1 MQIRPPQNIIKI
13 TEFWE
18 DLIMMKKL
26 AAMLLTGVMAVSLAA
41 CGGST
46 APASSDSAAADEA
59 VEEVQEETDA
69 NDEVKFVVGFDA
81 EYPPYGYLD
90 EATGDYTGFDLEL
103 AQELCNRRGWT
114 LVKQPINWD
123 NKDAEIDSGSIDCI
137 WNGMTYTGREA
148 EYTWSDPYVN
158 NSIVMA
164 VLADSDIQTLADL
177 AGKVVITQSESS
189 AETALNGDDLA
200 DLRAT
205 FADLQRNPSYNTCF
219 TDMQAGAVD
228 AIAVD
233 IGVAQYQMR
242 AVDAIAVD
250 IGVAQYQMRNNPD
263 KFRILEEP
271 IAAEQYAIAF
281 KLGNEEL
288 RDQVQETYDEML
300 ADGTV
305 MEIAQHYADDN
316 LPDMLITE
324 K

>member
-1 MQIRPPQNIIKI
+1 
-13 TEFWE
+13 
-18 DLIMMKKL
+18 MMKKF
-26 AAMLLTGVMAVSLAA
+26 AAMLLTGVIAFSLAA

-46 APASSDSAAADEA
+46 GATTSTDTAAGETAEAETEATAEADAAAA
-59 VEEVQEETDA
+59 TDDA
-69 NDEVKFVVGFDA
+69 TTFAVGFDA

-90 EATGDYTGFDLEL
+90 MATNDYTGFDLEL
-103 AQELCNRRGWT
+103 AEELCKRRGWT
-114 LVKQPINWD
+114 LEKKPINWD

-148 EYTWSDPYVN
+148 LYTWSDPYVN

-164 VLADSDIQTLADL
+164 VMADSDIQTAADL
-177 AGKVVITQSESS
+177 AGKIVITQSDSS
-189 AETALNGDDLA
+189 ALTALESDELA

-205 FADLQRNPSYNTCF
+205 FADLQQNPSYNTCF
-219 TDMQAGAVD
+219 QDMQAG
-228 AIAVD
+228 
-233 IGVAQYQMR
+233 

-271 IAAEQYAIAF
+271 IATEQYAIAF
-281 KLGNEEL
+281 KLGNEAL

-305 MEIAQHYADDN
+305 MEIAQHYADDH

>member
-1 MQIRPPQNIIKI
+1 
-13 TEFWE
+13 
-18 DLIMMKKL
+18 MMKKF

-41 CGGST
+41 CGGSGAST
-46 APASSDSAAADEA
+46 SSDSAAEEA
-59 VEEVQEETDA
+59 VEEEVEAPAEDTAEAEATDDETT
-69 NDEVKFVVGFDA
+69 FVVGFDA

-103 AQELCNRRGWT
+103 AEELCKRRGWT

-123 NKDAEIDSGSIDCI
+123 NKDAEIDSGTIDCI
-137 WNGMTYTGREA
+137 WNGMTYTGREE

-164 VLADSDIQTLADL
+164 VLADSDIQTAADL
-177 AGKVVITQSESS
+177 AGKVVITQTGSS
-189 AETALNGDDLA
+189 ALTALESDELA

-205 FADLQRNPSYNTCF
+205 FADLQQNPSYNTCF

-242 AVDAIAVD
+242 
-250 IGVAQYQMRNNPD
+250 NNPD
-263 KFRILEEP
+263 MFRILEEP
-271 IAAEQYAIAF
+271 IASEEYAIAF

-288 RDQVQETYDEML
+288 RDMVQETYDEML

-305 MEIAQHYADDN
+305 MKIAENYADDN
-316 LPDMLITE
+316 LPDMLIVE

>member
-1 MQIRPPQNIIKI
+1 
-13 TEFWE
+13 
-18 DLIMMKKL
+18 
-26 AAMLLTGVMAVSLAA
+26 
-41 CGGST
+41 
-46 APASSDSAAADEA
+46 
-59 VEEVQEETDA
+59 
-69 NDEVKFVVGFDA
+69 
-81 EYPPYGYLD
+81 
-90 EATGDYTGFDLEL
+90 
-103 AQELCNRRGWT
+103 
-114 LVKQPINWD
+114 
-123 NKDAEIDSGSIDCI
+123 
-137 WNGMTYTGREA
+137 MTYTGREA

-242 AVDAIAVD
+242 
-250 IGVAQYQMRNNPD
+250 NNPD

>member
-1 MQIRPPQNIIKI
+1 
-13 TEFWE
+13 
-18 DLIMMKKL
+18 MMKKF

-46 APASSDSAAADEA
+46 GASGTDTAAEDSAEETVAEEEAAPEADAAETEAAPAADAA
-59 VEEVQEETDA
+59 VDA
-69 NDEVKFVVGFDA
+69 EFIVGFDA

-90 EATGDYTGFDLEL
+90 METNDYTGFDLEL
-103 AQELCNRRGWT
+103 AQEVCNRRGWT
-114 LVKQPINWD
+114 LVKKPINWD

-158 NSIVMA
+158 NSIVIA
-164 VLADSDIQTLADL
+164 VLADSDIQTAADL
-177 AGKVVITQSESS
+177 AGKIVITQSDSS
-189 AETALNGDDLA
+189 ALTALESEELA
-200 DLRAT
+200 DLRGT
-205 FADLQRNPSYNTCF
+205 FADLQQNPSYNTCF
-219 TDMQAGAVD
+219 QDMQAGAVD
-228 AIAVD
+228 AV
-233 IGVAQYQMR
+233 
-242 AVDAIAVD
+242 AVD

-271 IAAEQYAIAF
+271 ISTEQYAIAF
-281 KLGNEEL
+281 KLGNEAL

-305 MEIAQHYADDN
+305 MKIAQNYAEDN

>member
-1 MQIRPPQNIIKI
+1 
-13 TEFWE
+13 
-18 DLIMMKKL
+18 MMKKFAALFL
-26 AAMLLTGVMAVSLAA
+26 AGVMAASLAA
-41 CGGST
+41 CGGSSA
-46 APASSDSAAADEA
+46 APTASSEAEKVEEA
-59 VEEVQEETDA
+59 VDETAEEVSAEATAEGGR
-69 NDEVKFVVGFDA
+69 EFIVGFDA

-90 EATGDYTGFDLEL
+90 MATNDYTGFDLEL

-114 LVKQPINWD
+114 LVKKPINWD

-148 EYTWSDPYVN
+148 LYTWSDPYVN

-164 VLADSDIQTLADL
+164 VMADSDIQTAADL
-177 AGKVVITQSESS
+177 AGKIVITQSDSS
-189 AETALNGDDLA
+189 ALTALESEELA
-200 DLRAT
+200 EMRAT
-205 FADLQRNPSYNTCF
+205 FADLQQNPSYNTCF
-219 TDMQAGAVD
+219 QDMQAGAVD
-228 AIAVD
+228 AV
-233 IGVAQYQMR
+233 
-242 AVDAIAVD
+242 AVD

-271 IAAEQYAIAF
+271 IATEQYAIAF
-281 KLGNEEL
+281 KLGNEAL

-305 MEIAQHYADDN
+305 MKIAEKYADDH